1 MTYPPQ
7 QPGPYGSQQPPEP
20 YGQQPGPYSG
30 PPTPPQPDPYRQP
43 SSYQGLGTYPTGP
56 SEPPPPKTSNTGTI
70 IAIVLVAL
78 LVLGGGGAAV
88 YFLTKK
94 SDDNSNSASNNQP
107 GGSGGSG
114 GSTPTSGGQGGGN
127 GGSETSSSEETPS
140 PRGSDSP
147 AEVQQAYIQAYESK
161 KFTSVVDSACDAY
174 KKKFGTDT
182 TDLEKQLAPYDIKA
196 TADGSPQVDGST
208 ATAKINLE
216 LTKGAETKKPKI
228 QIKIVKESG
237 SWKFCGEGEA

>member
-7 QPGPYGSQQPPEP
+7 QPDPYGSQQPPDP
-20 YGQQPGPYSG
+20 YGQRPSPYSG
-30 PPTPPQPDPYRQP
+30 QPPQSDPFRQQ
-43 SSYQGLGTYPTGP
+43 SGYQGLGTYPTGP
-56 SEPPPPKTSNTGTI
+56 SEPPPPKKSNTGTI

-78 LVLGGGGAAV
+78 LVLGGGGTAV

-94 SDDNSNSASNNQP
+94 KDDSSTSASNNQP
-107 GGSGGSG
+107 GNTNTSS
-114 GSTPTSGGQGGGN
+114 PKTSGGQGGSDDTTSA
-127 GGSETSSSEETPS
+127 SEPPS
-140 PRGSDSP
+140 GRGSDSP
-147 AEVQQAYIQAYESK
+147 DEVQQAYIAAYESK
-161 KFTSVVDSACDAY
+161 KFGPVVNSACDAY

-196 TADGSPQVDGST
+196 TADGTPSVDGST

-216 LTKGAETKKPKI
+216 LTKGSETKKPKI